1 MKKVKLALV
10 FGATLIAVVFSK
22 SIRTSQEDFSPLEM
36 ANIEALSNPELENKC
51 GGCST
56 SYNGPYCCTLVLYG
70 VPYTL
75 YHPKTLF

>member
-1 MKKVKLALV
+1 MKKLKLALV
-10 FGATLIAVVFSK
+10 FGATLIVVVFSK

-51 GGCST
+51 GGYST

-70 VPYTL
+70 VPTL